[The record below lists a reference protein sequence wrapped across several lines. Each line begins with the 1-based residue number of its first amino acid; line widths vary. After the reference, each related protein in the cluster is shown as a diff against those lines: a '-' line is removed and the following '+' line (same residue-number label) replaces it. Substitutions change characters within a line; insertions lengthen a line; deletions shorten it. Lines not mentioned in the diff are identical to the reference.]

1 MILKYCKDLI
11 DLSNRF
17 EVTRLKM
24 IVENKMVRERIMTK
38 ENVSDYILF
47 ADAHCCPL
55 LKEYAVSYFFL
66 YRREILESHHSK
78 HLKESAE
85 LLSEIIM
92 LTEPENEDDYTECLN
107 VNELRKKLGKRKLDV
122 DGSKDALVARLKE
135 AKRQKADSDSDS
147 NSDSGTNSDSG
158 SDSNSDSD

>member
-66 YRREILESHHSK
+66 YRREILESQHSK
-78 HLKESAE
+78 RLKESAE

-92 LTEPENEDDYTECLN
+92 LTESENENDDCKCMT

-135 AKRQKADSDSDS
+135 ARGQRADSNSDFGTDSDSDS
-147 NSDSGTNSDSG
+147 D
-158 SDSNSDSD
+158 SDSD